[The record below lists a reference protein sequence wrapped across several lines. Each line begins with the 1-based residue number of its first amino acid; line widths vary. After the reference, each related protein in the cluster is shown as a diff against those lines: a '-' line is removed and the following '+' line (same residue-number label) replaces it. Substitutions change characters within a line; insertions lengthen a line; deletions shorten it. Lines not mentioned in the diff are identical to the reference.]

1 MRLALRIAKQY
12 LSSRKKSF
20 VQKISNICIIT
31 VTVSIAIPVLV
42 LSVFGGFHKNVGNK
56 ILAVEGDIKVIPPY
70 VDFTNYEEI
79 IEIIENDKSVS
90 PMIKEVIPYF
100 DAYGIIKRYK
110 QKYPTRLLAVPEK
123 FYEDSNIYQQ
133 EIINAYTNFN
143 VPESKELPDLEKN
156 NVVLG
161 RKLMHDLLTS
171 EGSKVEVYLPFSLNA
186 INVNLQEKEFTVSGG
201 IISGFNKY
209 EESLTIMRFED
220 VAKSFGI
227 EKYASGLMIYLENPS
242 QYKEVVRRLKRIP
255 QLNPPKESG
264 KRGYSFVLSQEEG
277 LFLDF
282 EREKGLMRIAL
293 IILVLASF
301 MTIYITLN
309 VVVLDK
315 QKEIGIMKAF
325 GVDSHTVSRIFIIEG
340 FLIGII
346 GGFAGVTLGMFMSV
360 HLTDIIKAFEWVV
373 SGISCGFL
381 SEALP
386 FREMLGLTGD
396 CRIVVIPDDTFYITN
411 MPSDPHLMDVL
422 IQTIGA
428 ITASVLAAYFPS
440 VRAAKQRPIETL
452 TRK

>member
-12 LSSRKKSF
+12 LSTRKKSF

-56 ILAVEGDIKVIPPY
+56 ILTLEGDIKVIPPY

-79 IEIIENDKSVS
+79 IEVIENDKSVS

-123 FYEDSNIYQQ
+123 FYEGSNIYQK

-143 VPESKELPDLEKN
+143 DPESKELPNLEEN

-171 EGSKVEVYLPFSLNA
+171 EGSEVEIYLPFSLNA
-186 INVNLQEKEFTVSGG
+186 ININLQEKEFIVSGG

-242 QYKEVVRRLKRIP
+242 QYREVVRRLKKIP
-255 QLNPPKESG
+255 QINPSKNSE
-264 KRGYSFVLSQEEG
+264 KREYTFILTQEEG

-282 EREKGLMRIAL
+282 EREKGLMRVAL

-360 HLTDIIKAFEWVV
+360 HLSDIIKAFEWVI

-386 FREMLGLTGD
+386 FKEMIGFTGD
-396 CRIVVIPDDTFYITN
+396 CKIVVIPDDTFYITN

-440 VRAAKQRPIETL
+440 VRAAKQKPIETL

>member
-31 VTVSIAIPVLV
+31 VTVSIAIPILV

-70 VDFTNYEEI
+70 VDFTNYEDI
-79 IEIIENDKSVS
+79 ISIIKNDKSVS
-90 PMIKEVIPYF
+90 PMIKEIIPYF

-110 QKYPTRLLAVPEK
+110 QKYPARLLAVPEE
-123 FYEDSNIYQQ
+123 FYENAGIYQK

-143 VPESKELPDLEKN
+143 NPESRKLPELSESN
-156 NVVLG
+156 IVLG

-171 EGSKVEVYLPFSLNA
+171 EGSEVDIYLPFSLNA
-186 INVNLQEKEFTVSGG
+186 ININLEEQSFAVSGG

-209 EESLTIMRFED
+209 EESLTLMRFED

-227 EKYASGLMIYLENPS
+227 EKYASGLMIYLNDHS
-242 QYKEVVRRLKRIP
+242 KYKEVVRRLKRIP
-255 QLNPPKESG
+255 ELNPPKEAE
-264 KRGYSFVLSQEEG
+264 KRSYSFVLTQEEG

-282 EREKGLMRIAL
+282 QREKGLMRVAL

-360 HLTDIIKAFEWVV
+360 HLSDIIKAFEWVV

-381 SEALP
+381 SDVLP
-386 FREMLGLTGD
+386 FRELLGFRGD
-396 CRIVVIPDDTFYITN
+396 CQIVVIPDDTFYITN

-440 VRAAKQRPIETL
+440 VRAAKQKPIETL